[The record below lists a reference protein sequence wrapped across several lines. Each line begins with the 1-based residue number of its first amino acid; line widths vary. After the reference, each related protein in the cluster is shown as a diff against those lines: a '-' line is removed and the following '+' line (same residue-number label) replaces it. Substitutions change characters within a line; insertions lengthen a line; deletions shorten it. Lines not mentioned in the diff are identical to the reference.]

1 MNHPGTATHLE
12 EKNRTLIQTRTKL
25 LADLA
30 QAAERRQPARIR
42 RLCQRIVQVNDFL
55 ESLEKIKAETKPLS
69 NGPARHYIVSSL
81 FLHQCFKDLTADQDE
96 QLFFVT
102 GSEVDGVRVL
112 DQKIEFLHQKRGP
125 LGVVGNMSS
134 THRLLIRLEQFGHRL
149 LAHFHSHPGKGAGA
163 THPSGTDENYQRRL
177 EAAGYPTVAAI
188 FSRDG
193 YIRFFRLDDNLQMEI
208 HGDGVENLGKH
219 TYRLKNLD
227 QA

>member
-1 MNHPGTATHLE
+1 MNHPRTATHLE
-12 EKNRTLIQTRTKL
+12 EKSQRLIQTRTKL

-30 QAAERRQPARIR
+30 QAAERRQQARIR

-102 GSEVDGVRVL
+102 GSEVDGVHVL

-193 YIRFFRLDDNLQMEI
+193 YVRFFRLDNNLQIEI